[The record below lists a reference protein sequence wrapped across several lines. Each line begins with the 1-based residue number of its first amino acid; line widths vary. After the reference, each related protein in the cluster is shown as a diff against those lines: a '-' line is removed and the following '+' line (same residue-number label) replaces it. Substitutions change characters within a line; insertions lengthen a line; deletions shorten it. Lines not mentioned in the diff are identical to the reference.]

1 VLDEVVFRGEAA
13 KWRDVAGKIEW
24 LETIDGGEGYK
35 IKKLRYEAV
44 PGLWIPALL
53 YEPTKLDGKAPVFLN
68 VNGHDGAG
76 KVAKYKQIRCINM
89 AKRGI
94 IALNLEWIGMGQ
106 LRGPGFTHY
115 KLNQLDLCGTSGVAP
130 FYLAMKRGIDILLAH
145 EHADATRVG
154 VAGLSGGGWQ
164 TIIISSLDPRVTL
177 SNPVAGYSSFLTRIG
192 NHSDLGDSEQ
202 TPVDLAATGDYAHL
216 TAMLAPRV
224 ALLTYNEKDNCCFAA
239 PHALPPLLE
248 AARPV
253 YQLLSKAENLHDHIN
268 YDPGT
273 HNFERDNREAL
284 YKVIGRHWFADRA
297 DYSPNEIDSEAEVK
311 TAEQLTVELPEG
323 NLDLQKLAA
332 GLMEH
337 LPASDKA
344 DRESLRSTLRLPMAA
359 SKPSGAPAEIPL
371 AIKGQ
376 THVTFWKLRLGDA
389 WTVPAVEFLQDRS
402 QGLSIVIA
410 DGGRSSASS
419 QIEQILKSGRSVL
432 AIDPFYLGE
441 SKIAKRDF
449 LFALLVS
456 SVGERPL
463 GVQAQQLIQ
472 IAQFCKASRG
482 HKDVRLHAIGPRT
495 SLMALAA
502 AACDERAIDGVE
514 LSGSLGSLK
523 EVIEQGGQVD
533 KTPEQFCFGL
543 LATADIAQMAALVAP
558 REVRFVEPSDR
569 VKQELAGLKQI
580 YADHGKQFD
589 PLAP

>member
-1 VLDEVVFRGEAA
+1 
-13 KWRDVAGKIEW
+13 
-24 LETIDGGEGYK
+24 
-35 IKKLRYEAV
+35 
-44 PGLWIPALL
+44 
-53 YEPTKLDGKAPVFLN
+53 
-68 VNGHDGAG
+68 
-76 KVAKYKQIRCINM
+76 
-89 AKRGI
+89 
-94 IALNLEWIGMGQ
+94 
-106 LRGPGFTHY
+106 
-115 KLNQLDLCGTSGVAP
+115 
-130 FYLAMKRGIDILLAH
+130 MKRGIDILLSH
-145 EHADATRVG
+145 EHADPSRVG

-202 TPVDLAATGDYAHL
+202 TPVDLAAAGDYAHL

-253 YQLLSKAENLHDHIN
+253 YQLLAKAENLHDHIN

-284 YKVIGRHWFADRA
+284 YKVIGRHWYPDDAAF
-297 DYSPNEIDSEAEVK
+297 SSNEIESEAEVK
-311 TAEQLTVELPEG
+311 TAEQLTVDLPEG

-332 GLMEH
+332 GLMQN
-337 LPASDKA
+337 LPAGDKA
-344 DRESLRSTLRLPMAA
+344 DRDSLRSTLRLPLAA
-359 SKPSGAPAEIPL
+359 SKPNATPAEIPL
-371 AIKGQ
+371 TIKGQ
-376 THVTFWKLRLGDA
+376 THVSYWKLRLGDA

-410 DGGRSSASS
+410 DGGRSSVSS

-432 AIDPFYLGE
+432 AVDPFYLGE

-472 IAQFCKASRG
+472 IAQYCKTARG

-502 AACDERAIDGVE
+502 AASDEKAIDGLE

-543 LATADIAQMAALVAP
+543 LATTDIAQMAALVAP
-558 REVRFVEPSDR
+558 REVRFAEPSVR

-580 YADHGKQFD
+580 YAEHSKDFD